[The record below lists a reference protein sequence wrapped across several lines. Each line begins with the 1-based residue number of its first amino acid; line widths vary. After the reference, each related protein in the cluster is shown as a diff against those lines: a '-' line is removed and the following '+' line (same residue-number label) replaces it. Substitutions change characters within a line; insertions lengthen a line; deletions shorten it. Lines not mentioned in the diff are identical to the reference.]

1 VDDESSPAAPLRFE
15 TRINA
20 TPDEIFPYLT
30 ESSLFVQWLGTSATL
45 DPVPG
50 GEFALDFENTQA
62 RGRYVTVDPPHRVV
76 FTWGVPGDEIL
87 PAGSSTVEI
96 TLTTDGDGTIVQLL
110 HHDLPAAR
118 RDDHAEGWKAC
129 LGTLTQVASHA
140 RRGR

>member
-1 VDDESSPAAPLRFE
+1 VVDGSNPAAPLRFE

-30 ESSLFVQWLGTSATL
+30 ESDLFVQWLGTSATL

-50 GEFALDFENTQA
+50 GEFALDFEDTQA
-62 RGRYVTVDPPHRVV
+62 RGRYVTVDPPRRVV

-96 TLTTDGDGTIVQLL
+96 MLTADGDDTIVELL
-110 HHDLPAAR
+110 HHNLPAAR
-118 RDDHAEGWKAC
+118 REDHAEGWKAC
-129 LGTLTQVASHA
+129 LGTLTQVAGRA
-140 RRGR
+140 RG

>member
-20 TPDEIFPYLT
+20 TLDEIFPYLT
-30 ESSLFVQWLGTSATL
+30 ESSLFVQWLGASATL

-62 RGRYVTVDPPHRVV
+62 RGQYVTVDPPHRVV